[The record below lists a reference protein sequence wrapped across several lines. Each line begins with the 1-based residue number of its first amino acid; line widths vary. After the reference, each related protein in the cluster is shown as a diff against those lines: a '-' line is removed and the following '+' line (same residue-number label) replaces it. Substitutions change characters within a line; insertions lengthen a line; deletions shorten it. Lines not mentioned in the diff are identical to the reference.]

1 MDILLLGIVYCL
13 VDWVWFS
20 KILLVSISARSVSKP
35 YEVLVLSGTDIVR
48 RCTWHKS
55 GIPMSVLSRQRLFDP
70 QVGLLQ
76 TMVIGIGKDVLVLV
90 FDSNIFE
97 TNKR

>member
-1 MDILLLGIVYCL
+1 
-13 VDWVWFS
+13 
-20 KILLVSISARSVSKP
+20 
-35 YEVLVLSGTDIVR
+35 
-48 RCTWHKS
+48 
-55 GIPMSVLSRQRLFDP
+55 MSVLSRQRLFDP

-76 TMVIGIGKDVLVLV
+76 TMVIGIVGKDVLVLA